1 MNKDIEYLKK
11 YLKNKTLE
19 EGISMLNKGIPLQYI
34 VGNVEFYNYT
44 FNVDSRVLIPRFET
58 ELLVDKLIKRIRN
71 KYNKKI
77 DILDLCSGSGCIGIT
92 LDKELDANV
101 LCSDISSDALEV
113 LSENKKLNNSNVK
126 YVLSDLF
133 SNIEGVFDVIVS
145 NPPYISYDEEIDD
158 IVKNNEPSISLYASS
173 CGLYYYEEILKNISK
188 YLKKEY
194 IIAFEIGY
202 TQGEDIINLVYKYL
216 GDVIVEVE
224 KDYNLR
230 DRFVFV
236 SNK

>member
-1 MNKDIEYLKK
+1 MDKGIEYLKK

-44 FNVDSRVLIPRFET
+44 FNVDNRVLIPRFET
-58 ELLVDKLIKRIRN
+58 ELLVDKLIKRVRN

-113 LSENKKLNNSNVK
+113 LGENKKLNNSKVK

-133 SNIEGVFDVIVS
+133 SNIDGVFDVIVS

>member
-1 MNKDIEYLKK
+1 MDKDIEYLKK

-44 FNVDSRVLIPRFET
+44 FNVDNRVLIPRFET

-77 DILDLCSGSGCIGIT
+77 DILDLCAGSGCIGIT

-101 LCSDISSDALEV
+101 LCSDISFDALEV

-133 SNIEGVFDVIVS
+133 SNIDGVFDVIVS
-145 NPPYISYDEEIDD
+145 NPPYISYDEEIDE
-158 IVKNNEPSISLYASS
+158 IVKNNEPSISLYALNN
-173 CGLYYYEEILKNISK
+173 GLYYYEEILKNISK

-230 DRFVFV
+230 DRFVFI

>member
-1 MNKDIEYLKK
+1 MDKGIEYLKK

-44 FNVDSRVLIPRFET
+44 FNVDNRVLIPRFET
-58 ELLVDKLIKRIRN
+58 ELLVDKLIKRVRN

-113 LSENKKLNNSNVK
+113 LGENKKLNNSNVK

-133 SNIEGVFDVIVS
+133 SNIDGVFDVIVS

>member
-44 FNVDSRVLIPRFET
+44 FNVDNRVLIPRFET
-58 ELLVDKLIKRIRN
+58 ELLVDKLIKRVRN

-173 CGLYYYEEILKNISK
+173 GGLYYYEEILKNISK

-230 DRFVFV
+230 DRFVFI

>member
-1 MNKDIEYLKK
+1 MDKGIEYLKK

-44 FNVDSRVLIPRFET
+44 FNADNRVLIPRFET
-58 ELLVDKLIKRIRN
+58 ELLVDKLIKRVRN

-113 LSENKKLNNSNVK
+113 LGENKKLNNSNVK

-133 SNIEGVFDVIVS
+133 SNIDGVFDVIVS

>member
-1 MNKDIEYLKK
+1 MDKGIEYLKK

-44 FNVDSRVLIPRFET
+44 FNVDNRVLIPRFET
-58 ELLVDKLIKRIRN
+58 ELLVDKLIKRVKN

-113 LSENKKLNNSNVK
+113 LGENKKLNNSNVK

-133 SNIEGVFDVIVS
+133 SNIDGVFDVIVS

-173 CGLYYYEEILKNISK
+173 DGLYYYEEILKNISK

-194 IIAFEIGY
+194 IIAFEIGH
-202 TQGEDIINLVYKYL
+202 TQGEDIVNLVYKYL

>member
-1 MNKDIEYLKK
+1 MDKGIEYLKK

-44 FNVDSRVLIPRFET
+44 FNVDNRVLIPRFET
-58 ELLVDKLIKRIRN
+58 ELLVDKLIKRVKN

-113 LSENKKLNNSNVK
+113 LGENKKLNNSNVK

-133 SNIEGVFDVIVS
+133 SNIDGLFDVIVS
-145 NPPYISYDEEIDD
+145 NPPYISYDEELDD

-173 CGLYYYEEILKNISK
+173 DGLYYYEEILKNISK

>member
-1 MNKDIEYLKK
+1 MNKGIEYLKK

-19 EGISMLNKGIPLQYI
+19 EGISMLNNGIPLQYI

-44 FNVDSRVLIPRFET
+44 FNVDNRVLIPRFET
-58 ELLVDKLIKRIRN
+58 ELLVDKLIKRVRN

-113 LSENKKLNNSNVK
+113 LGENKKLNNSNVK

-133 SNIEGVFDVIVS
+133 SNIDGVFDVIVS

-173 CGLYYYEEILKNISK
+173 DGLYYYEEILKNISK

>member
-44 FNVDSRVLIPRFET
+44 FNVDNRVLIPRFET
-58 ELLVDKLIKRIRN
+58 ELLVDKLIKRVRN

-113 LSENKKLNNSNVK
+113 LGENKKLNNSKVK

-133 SNIEGVFDVIVS
+133 SNIDGVFDVIVS